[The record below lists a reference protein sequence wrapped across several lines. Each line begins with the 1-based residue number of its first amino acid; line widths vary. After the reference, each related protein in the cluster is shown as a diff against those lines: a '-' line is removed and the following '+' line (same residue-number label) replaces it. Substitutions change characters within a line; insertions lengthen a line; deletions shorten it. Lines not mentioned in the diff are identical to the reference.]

1 MSTKVE
7 KRILVNVPV
16 STAYNQWTQF
26 EDFPHFMGGVK
37 SVTQLSDDRLEWVA
51 EIGGVRRQ
59 WEAKILE
66 QVPDRRVAWAA
77 TEGATNAG
85 VVEFEDVGGG
95 QTSIQLSLEYEP
107 EGLLEKLGDKLH
119 VVDRQ
124 AESDLKKF
132 KEFIEDEGY
141 ASGAWRGSVNAGSAV
156 GTPGVEHAGASRGDS
171 GKAGISGK
179 VAAGAG
185 IAAAAGAAA
194 AMAASGNKDETEA
207 RDVTVTGTTPVA
219 PAEPVVPA
227 EPLTAGSTTG
237 SADAGVGVHAAGTT
251 ATAGST
257 GSVAD
262 LGDDRIG
269 HAFDQTNGLVDTTGE
284 SDETLEGENLS
295 AAERDQDGNDLRRN
309 DGGLPPVNGNLG
321 QH

>member
-26 EDFPHFMGGVK
+26 EEFPHFMGGIK

-66 QVPDRRVAWAA
+66 QVPDRKVAWAA

-85 VVEFEDVGGG
+85 AVEFEDLGGG
-95 QTSIQLSLEYEP
+95 QTSIQLTLEYEP
-107 EGLLEKLGDKLH
+107 EGIIEKVGDKLN

-124 AESDLKKF
+124 AEADLNRF

-141 ASGAWRGSVNAGSAV
+141 ASGAWRGRVSSGAPV
-156 GTPGVEHAGASRGDS
+156 GKPGVEDAAGSRGDS
-171 GKAGISGK
+171 GRAGVSGK
-179 VAAGAG
+179 VAAGVG
-185 IAAAAGAAA
+185 LAAAAGAAA
-194 AMAASGNKDETEA
+194 AMAASGKKETTEGA
-207 RDVTVTGTTPVA
+207 DVTVTPADTAGPVTVTPVPTDTTVTGATDATTTGTT
-219 PAEPVVPA
+219 
-227 EPLTAGSTTG
+227 TT
-237 SADAGVGVHAAGTT
+237 GTT
-251 ATAGST
+251 AGVGST

-295 AAERDQDGNDLRRN
+295 AGERREGERRP
-309 DGGLPPVNGNLG
+309 DGGLPPMGGNLG

>member
-26 EDFPHFMGGVK
+26 EEFPHFMGGVK

-66 QVPDRRVAWAA
+66 QVPDRKVAWAA

-85 VVEFEDVGGG
+85 AVEFEDVGGG
-95 QTSIQLSLEYEP
+95 QTSIRLSLEYEP
-107 EGLLEKLGDKLH
+107 EGLIEKVGDKLN

-124 AESDLKKF
+124 AESDLQKF

-156 GTPGVEHAGASRGDS
+156 GTPGVEHAGGSRGDS
-171 GKAGISGK
+171 GKAGVSSK
-179 VAAGAG
+179 VAAGVG

-194 AMAASGNKDETEA
+194 AMAASGNKEDTEA
-207 RDVTVTGTTPVA
+207 RDVTVTQTTPAV

-227 EPLTAGSTTG
+227 EPLTTGATTG
-237 SADAGVGVHAAGTT
+237 SAYPGTGTT
-251 ATAGST
+251 DTTTPGTTSGAGST

-284 SDETLEGENLS
+284 SDDTVAGENLS
-295 AAERDQDGNDLRRN
+295 AGERREDDSNA
-309 DGGLPPVNGNLG
+309 DGGLPPVGGNLG
-321 QH
+321 GH

>member
-26 EDFPHFMGGVK
+26 EEFPHFMGGVK

-59 WEAKILE
+59 WEARILE

-85 VVEFEDVGGG
+85 AVDFEDVGGG
-95 QTSIQLSLEYEP
+95 QTSLRLTLEYEP
-107 EGLLEKLGDKLH
+107 EGIVEKVGDKLN

-124 AESDLKKF
+124 AESDLQKF
-132 KEFIEDEGY
+132 KAFIEDEGY
-141 ASGAWRGSVNAGSAV
+141 ASGAWRGSVNAGTTV

-179 VAAGAG
+179 VAAGVG

-194 AMAASGNKDETEA
+194 AMAAGSNKEDAET
-207 RDVTVTGTTPVA
+207 RDVTVTQTTPAV

-227 EPLTAGSTTG
+227 EPLTTGATTG
-237 SADAGVGVHAAGTT
+237 SAYPGTGTTDTTTAGTT
-251 ATAGST
+251 SGAGSS

-284 SDETLEGENLS
+284 SDETAAGENLS
-295 AAERDQDGNDLRRN
+295 AGERRGDDRN
-309 DGGLPPVNGNLG
+309 ADGGLPPVGGNLG
-321 QH
+321 GH

>member
-26 EDFPHFMGGVK
+26 EEFPHFMGGVK

-66 QVPDRRVAWAA
+66 QVPDRKVAWAA

-85 VVEFEDVGGG
+85 AVEFEDVGGG
-95 QTSIQLSLEYEP
+95 QTSIRLSLEYEP
-107 EGLLEKLGDKLH
+107 EGLIEKVGDKLN

-124 AESDLKKF
+124 AESDLQKF

-156 GTPGVEHAGASRGDS
+156 GTPGVEHAGGSRGDS
-171 GKAGISGK
+171 GKAGVSGK
-179 VAAGAG
+179 VAAGVG

-194 AMAASGNKDETEA
+194 AVAASGNKEDTET
-207 RDVTVTGTTPVA
+207 RDVTVTQTTPAV

-227 EPLTAGSTTG
+227 EPLTTGATTG
-237 SADAGVGVHAAGTT
+237 SAYPGTGTT
-251 ATAGST
+251 DTTTPGTTSGAGST

-284 SDETLEGENLS
+284 SDDTVAGENLS
-295 AAERDQDGNDLRRN
+295 AGERREDDSNA
-309 DGGLPPVNGNLG
+309 DGGLPPVGGNLG
-321 QH
+321 GH